1 MARYRALGPLYLRRL
16 IVAGEEFESE
26 LPPGRNWEPLDEEA
40 RAAVAKYRSGNARVL
55 SVVERLEPTPSAFA
69 AVQIP
74 DDWRELS
81 AQRRRWLAQKLG
93 AQSNVKAADA
103 NTYIEAEL
111 ERRAQKA
118 A

>member
-1 MARYRALGPLYLRRL
+1 MPRYRALGPLYLRRL

-40 RAAVAKYRSGNARVL
+40 RAAVAKYRSENAKVL
-55 SVVERLEPTPSAFA
+55 SVANRIEPVVPASVT
-69 AVQIP
+69 VLIP
-74 DDWRELS
+74 DDWRDLS
-81 AQRRRWLAQKLG
+81 AQKRRWLAQKLG

-103 NTYIEAEL
+103 NTYIEAEI
-111 ERRAQKA
+111 ERRKQKA